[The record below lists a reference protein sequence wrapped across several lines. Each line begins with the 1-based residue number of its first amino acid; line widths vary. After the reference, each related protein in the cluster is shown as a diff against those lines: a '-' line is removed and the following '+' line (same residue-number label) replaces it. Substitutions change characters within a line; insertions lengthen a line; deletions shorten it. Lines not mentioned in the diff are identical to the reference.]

1 MKLTITDQYQNMAE
15 IIAGCMHL
23 IENAKKACE
32 NAGVAPLVLPIRG
45 GTDGCQLSFM
55 GLPCPNLGT
64 GDMHSMDH
72 MNTSRQRE
80 WTRLWISQLSL

>member
-1 MKLTITDQYQNMAE
+1 MKLMITDQYQNMAE

-55 GLPCPNLGT
+55 GLPY
-64 GDMHSMDH
+64 
-72 MNTSRQRE
+72 
-80 WTRLWISQLSL
+80 TRRCKGLYFVFNPI